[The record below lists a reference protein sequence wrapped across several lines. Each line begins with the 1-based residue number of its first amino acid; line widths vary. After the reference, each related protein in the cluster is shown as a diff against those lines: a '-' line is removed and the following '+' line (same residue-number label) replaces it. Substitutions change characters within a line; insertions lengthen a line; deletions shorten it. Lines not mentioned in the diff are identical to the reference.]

1 MLQSNRKLYK
11 FLFHSEYMENV
22 NVDAGDLKRLIIEV
36 NQIKK
41 MLLAEKEKREI
52 EEIELT
58 DWAKNELKRARET
71 SEEKYISHNEVKRI
85 ILAK

>member
-1 MLQSNRKLYK
+1 
-11 FLFHSEYMENV
+11 MENV

-71 SEEKYISHNEVKRI
+71 SEEKYIPHNEVKRI